1 MAALHLIV
9 TGRVQGVGFR
19 WFVQRQAAALNL
31 TGWVKNR
38 GDGTVEI
45 WAEGSPEARK
55 ALEEAVRRGPSGSR
69 VTKVNAREATATGR
83 YFQFDITF

>member
-55 ALEEAVRRGPSGSR
+55 ALEEAARRGPSGSR
-69 VTKVNAREATATGR
+69 VVRVDAREAAATGQ
-83 YFQFDITF
+83 YYQFDITF